1 MRIVS
6 LSPAA
11 TEIVVALGLHDHLVG
26 VTRRCDWPPEV
37 VGTPV
42 VTTSP
47 SSLEIDE
54 AGLSGARPDLVIAI
68 AADGVDPAD
77 HRRLVEMARSVVPD
91 ATIVAL
97 EPTSIE
103 GILNAISTVGA
114 MTSAEDAA
122 LDLIESLRSRLGE
135 IEEQVQARRDEGQA
149 PVRVAALGWLD
160 PPATVGRWIPEQIRR
175 AGGWDLLARDGE
187 PASETRWEALRE
199 VDPDMV
205 ILMPARLS
213 LAGARR
219 AWDAAPKPPFWRS
232 LEAVRRGQVFAVDGE
247 AYFSRPGPRLIEGIA
262 LLAEIFDPDG
272 FVEVSPLGSWT
283 PLA

>member
-11 TEIVVALGLHDHLVG
+11 TEIVVALGLDDHLVG

-42 VTTSP
+42 VMRSR

-54 AGLSGARPDLVIAI
+54 DALGGARPDLVIVI
-68 AADGVDPAD
+68 AADGSDPAD
-77 HRRLVEMARSVVPD
+77 HRRLVESARSVVPD

-97 EPTSIE
+97 DPTSIE

-122 LDLIESLRSRLGE
+122 LDLVESLRARLGE
-135 IEEQVQARRDEGQA
+135 IEEQVQARRDDGQP

-160 PPATVGRWIPEQIRR
+160 PPATVGRWIPEQVRR
-175 AGGWDLLARDGE
+175 AGGWDLLGRDGE
-187 PASETRWEALRE
+187 PASRTSWEALRD
-199 VDPDMV
+199 VDPEML
-205 ILMPARLS
+205 ILMPAGLG
-213 LAGARR
+213 LAAARR
-219 AWDAAPKPPFWRS
+219 AWEATPKPPFWRS
-232 LEAVRRGQVFAVDGE
+232 IEAVGRGQVFAVDGE
-247 AYFSRPGPRLIEGIA
+247 AYFSRPGPRVIEGIA